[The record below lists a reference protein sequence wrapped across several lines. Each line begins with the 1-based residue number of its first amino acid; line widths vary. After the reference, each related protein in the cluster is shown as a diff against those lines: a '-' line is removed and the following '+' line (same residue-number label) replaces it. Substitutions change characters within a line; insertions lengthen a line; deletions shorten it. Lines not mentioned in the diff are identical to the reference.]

1 MCAQESLHGDSAD
14 GCMAMDLY
22 MDAPDC
28 SNEPADALEADMS
41 EGDNGVPKLPP
52 KTEKGPKVKKSRS
65 PKAKPSKAKPSK
77 AKSKA
82 KPKAKTLPK
91 SKAKKG
97 HDDLRS
103 RGVAKAKACPKAK
116 AKSGRLQDPIWK
128 KMHSV
133 TRLTLF
139 WLF

>member
-65 PKAKPSKAKPSK
+65 PKAKPSKAKPSRPNPRPNLRPRLFRNPRQKK
-77 AKSKA
+77 AMM
-82 KPKAKTLPK
+82 T
-91 SKAKKG
+91 
-97 HDDLRS
+97 
-103 RGVAKAKACPKAK
+103 
-116 AKSGRLQDPIWK
+116 
-128 KMHSV
+128 
-133 TRLTLF
+133 
-139 WLF
+139 